1 MILIFDWFSRDS
13 VSLWWVLFCWQ
24 LATDHWQL
32 MYIEL
37 HSRSAFSF
45 LEGASLPEELI
56 STCAQLGMPAMALLD
71 TDGVYGAPRFHLAAD
86 KVKIKAHIGAEVACS
101 SLHNVILSEASAS
114 RSEALAESK
123 DPYPRQSLE
132 RVGIPRSARNDKS
145 KGNDK
150 TFRLPLLVA
159 SRAGYQNLCRLI
171 TKMKLRA
178 KKGEG
183 IVCQEELEEHAEGL
197 ICLTGGADGPLAA
210 VLQQGGTEE
219 ARQQVDR
226 LISIFGPSNVYVELQ
241 RHFRREE
248 EARNRAA
255 IAIARSLHLPILA
268 TNGVCYA
275 TSKARELCDAFTA
288 IRHRRT
294 LSTAG
299 RLLSRNSERFLKSPH
314 EMQQLFADLP
324 EALANTLELSSR
336 LEFTLNDLG
345 YEFPRYPVPE
355 GETMNSFLRERAWEG
370 FCHRYGCKS
379 HDLQARARLQIEKEL
394 KLIEKLKLAGYF
406 LIVWDLVRFCREQ
419 NILVQGRGSAANS
432 AVCYSLGI
440 TAVDAVG
447 MELLFERFLSEERGE
462 WPDIDLDLPSGDE
475 REKVIQYLY
484 KKYGERGAA
493 MTANVITYRN
503 RMAAREMGKALGF
516 DPETLQ
522 KISAA
527 VATWEFRDENDS
539 LDRRF
544 RDAGLDLSH
553 PRLRKYYEL
562 CLAVQDMP
570 RHLGQHSGGMV
581 ICQGQLDSVVPLEPA
596 SMPGRV
602 VVQWDKEDC
611 ADMGIIK
618 VDLLGLGMMAVL
630 KDSIEFIRDHYR
642 EEVDLA
648 HLPQDDS
655 LVYSA
660 LQQADTVG
668 LFQVESRAQMSCL
681 PRLRP
686 QRFYDIVVQVAIIRP
701 GPIVGQMVNPFLQRR
716 QGREE
721 VTYPHPSLETVLQ
734 RTLGVPLFQE
744 QLLRIAM
751 IAANFTGGEAEELRR
766 AMGFK
771 RSQAR
776 MKEIE
781 AKLRAG
787 MTANGISPKAQEE
800 IILSITSLALYGFPE
815 SHAASFAL
823 IAYASAYLKCHYLAA
838 FTAALLN
845 NQPMGFYS
853 PATIVKDAQRHG
865 LKILPV
871 DVMRSEWNC
880 ALERVVSPESRVPSE
895 TVAGCQYPVAGKV
908 IGRQSLV
915 VGKTN
920 FAENTNSDTAWDQSR
935 QGRNVIAQDV
945 SPGKE
950 KEDWNKS
957 RRDDTS
963 QSATNNHQ
971 STIFK
976 IEGGKSIKN
985 SSSIALRMGL
995 RYVRGL
1001 REKAGMALV
1010 RERLR
1015 ASFTSIHD
1023 LTRRIPEL
1031 RKDELTTLAEIGALN
1046 SVARGQGPVTGDEAR
1061 FLRPSHSLRG
1071 RNDNIFAGHWVLGTG
1086 NCGFTRD
1093 SGLAT
1098 RDSKFHRRD
1107 ALWQVERAVR
1117 GSGPLLEQQP
1127 EPDSPSPLQPMNHE
1141 ERLVA
1146 DFHGTGLTVGPH
1158 PMAYRRAWL
1167 NAMGIRRASELRDL
1181 PTGKRLR
1188 IGGCVITRQRPG
1200 TAKGFVF
1207 ISLEDETG
1215 VANAIIRPDLFHQ
1228 NRLLLASERFLAIE
1242 GILQNQDN
1250 VISVRAE
1257 RVQPLFVTK
1266 AETSSHDFY

>member
-1 MILIFDWFSRDS
+1 
-13 VSLWWVLFCWQ
+13 
-24 LATDHWQL
+24 
-32 MYIEL
+32 MYVEL
-37 HSRSAFSF
+37 HARSAFSF
-45 LEGASLPEELI
+45 LEGASIPEELA
-56 STCAQLGMPAMALLD
+56 TVCAQLKMPAMALLD
-71 TDGVYGAPRFHLAAD
+71 ADGVYGAPRFHLAA
-86 KVKIKAHIGAEVACS
+86 KKIGIKAHIGAEVTCDP
-101 SLHNVILSEASAS
+101 LHPVILSGENAS
-114 RSEALAESK
+114 RSEAPSESK
-123 DPYPRQSLE
+123 ACPEPVEGDPYSRQDAKETGVPRN
-132 RVGIPRSARNDKS
+132 ARNDKL
-145 KGNDK
+145 
-150 TFRLPLLVA
+150 FRISLLVS

-183 IVCQEELEEHAEGL
+183 SVRAEELEEHAHGL
-197 ICLTGGADGPLAA
+197 ICLTGGAQGPLTAA
-210 VLQQGGTEE
+210 LKQGDIEE
-219 ARQQVDR
+219 AQRQVEQLVG
-226 LISIFGPSNVYVELQ
+226 IFGHANVYVELQ
-241 RHFRREE
+241 RHFQREE
-248 EARNRAA
+248 ESRNRAA
-255 IAIARSLHLPILA
+255 VTIARSLNLPLLA

-275 TSKARELCDAFTA
+275 TEKARELCDAFTA
-288 IRHRRT
+288 IRHHRT
-294 LSTAG
+294 LATAG
-299 RLLSRNSERFLKSPH
+299 KLLARNSERYLKTPQ

-324 EALANTLELSSR
+324 EAIVNTLELSSR

-345 YEFPRYPVPE
+345 YEFPRYPVPD
-355 GETMNSFLRERAWEG
+355 GETMDSFLRERTWEG
-370 FCHRYGCKS
+370 FRQHYGRAAN
-379 HDLQARARLQIEKEL
+379 DMQTRARRQIEREL
-394 KLIEKLKLAGYF
+394 ALIEKLKLAGYF

-440 TAVDAVG
+440 TAVDAIS

-475 REKVIQYLY
+475 REKVIQYVY
-484 KKYGERGAA
+484 RRYGERGAA

-516 DPETLQ
+516 DPETLN

-527 VATWEFRDENDS
+527 VATWEFRDENDK

-544 RDAGLDLSH
+544 RDAGLDLKH

-611 ADMGIIK
+611 ADMGIVK

-630 KDSIEFIRDHYR
+630 KDSIELIRNHYR
-642 EEVDLA
+642 EEVNLA
-648 HLPQDDS
+648 HLPPDDPA
-655 LVYSA
+655 VYSA
-660 LQQADTVG
+660 LQQADTIG

-686 QRFYDIVVQVAIIRP
+686 KRFYDIVVQVAIIRP

-716 QGREE
+716 QGRED
-721 VTYPHPSLETVLQ
+721 VSYPHPSLEPVLK

-744 QLLRIAM
+744 QLLRMAM
-751 IAANFTGGEAEELRR
+751 VVANFSGGEAEELRR

-771 RSQAR
+771 RSETR
-776 MKEIE
+776 MKQIE
-781 AKLRAG
+781 SKLRAG
-787 MTANGISPKAQEE
+787 MTRNGIAPEAQEQ
-800 IILSITSLALYGFPE
+800 IIHSITSFALYGFPE

-823 IAYASAYLKCHYLAA
+823 IAYASGYLKCHYLAA

-865 LKILPV
+865 LKMLPV
-871 DVMRSEWNC
+871 DVMRSEWMC
-880 ALERVVSPESRVPSE
+880 TLELDGIARAPSPAKDGRDAHP
-895 TVAGCQYPVAGKV
+895 TAGGTP
-908 IGRQSLV
+908 
-915 VGKTN
+915 
-920 FAENTNSDTAWDQSR
+920 
-935 QGRNVIAQDV
+935 
-945 SPGKE
+945 
-950 KEDWNKS
+950 
-957 RRDDTS
+957 
-963 QSATNNHQ
+963 
-971 STIFK
+971 
-976 IEGGKSIKN
+976 
-985 SSSIALRMGL
+985 ALRLGL
-995 RYVRGL
+995 RYVKGM
-1001 REKAGMALV
+1001 REQAAQALV
-1010 RERLR
+1010 RERNR
-1015 ASFTSIHD
+1015 ALFTSIHD
-1023 LTRRIPEL
+1023 LTHRVPEL

-1046 SVARGQGPVTGDEAR
+1046 AVAQWPVVSKPLVIPSERTRGTEESR
-1061 FLRPSHSLRG
+1061 YS
-1071 RNDNIFAGHWVLGTG
+1071 VLGTR
-1086 NCGFTRD
+1086 NSR
-1093 SGLAT
+1093 L
-1098 RDSKFHRRD
+1098 HRRD

-1117 GSGPLLEQQP
+1117 VSGPLLDDLP
-1127 EPDSPSPLQPMNHE
+1127 EPDAPSPLKPMNHE

-1167 NAMGIRRASELRDL
+1167 NAMGIRRAIELRDI
-1181 PTGKRLR
+1181 PSGKRLR

-1207 ISLEDETG
+1207 VSLEDETG
-1215 VANAIIRPDLFHQ
+1215 VANAIITPDLFHR

-1250 VISVRAE
+1250 VISVKAE
-1257 RVQPLFVTK
+1257 RVSPLFVTR
-1266 AETSSHDFY
+1266 AETVSHDFH

>member
-1 MILIFDWFSRDS
+1 
-13 VSLWWVLFCWQ
+13 
-24 LATDHWQL
+24 

-37 HSRSAFSF
+37 HARSAFSF

-56 STCAQLGMPAMALLD
+56 STCAHHGMPAMALLD
-71 TDGVYGAPRFHLAAD
+71 TDGVYGAPRFHLAAQ
-86 KVKIKAHIGAEVACS
+86 KAKIKAHIGAEITCT
-101 SLHNVILSEASAS
+101 SLNSVILSED
-114 RSEALAESK
+114 ALARSARASQSK
-123 DPYPRQSLE
+123 NPYSQRSM
-132 RVGIPRSARNDKS
+132 RKAGISRFARNDKF
-145 KGNDK
+145 
-150 TFRLPLLVA
+150 FRLPLLVQ
-159 SRAGYQNLCRLI
+159 SRNGYQNLCSLI

-183 IVCQEELEEHAEGL
+183 AVCAEELEEHAEGL
-197 ICLTGGADGPLAA
+197 ICLTGGVEGPLATA
-210 VLQQGGTEE
+210 LRQGGLEE
-219 ARQQVDR
+219 ARRCVDR
-226 LISIFGPSNVYVELQ
+226 LLGVFGPGNVYVELQ
-241 RHFRREE
+241 RHFQREE
-248 EARNRAA
+248 ESRNRAA
-255 IAIARSLHLPILA
+255 IDLARSLHLPLLT
-268 TNGVCYA
+268 TNGVNYG
-275 TSKARELCDAFTA
+275 TPKARELCDAFTA
-288 IRHRRT
+288 IRHHRT

-299 RLLSRNSERFLKSPH
+299 RLLSRNSERFLKSPQ
-314 EMQQLFADLP
+314 EMQELFADLP
-324 EALANTLELSSR
+324 EALAQTLELSSR

-345 YEFPRYPVPE
+345 YEFPRYSVPE

-370 FCHRYGCKS
+370 FHQRYGRKS

-406 LIVWDLVRFCREQ
+406 LIVWDLVRYCREQ

-440 TAVDAVG
+440 TAVDAVS

-462 WPDIDLDLPSGDE
+462 WPDIDLDLPSGAE
-475 REKVIQYLY
+475 REKVIQYVY
-484 KKYGERGAA
+484 KRYGERGAA

-527 VATWEFRDENDS
+527 VATWEFRDENDA

-544 RDAGLDLSH
+544 RDAGLDLTH

-630 KDSIEFIRDHYR
+630 KDSIELIRDHYR

-655 LVYSA
+655 QVYSA
-660 LQQADTVG
+660 LQQADTIG

-686 QRFYDIVVQVAIIRP
+686 MRFYDIVVQVAIIRP

-716 QGREE
+716 QGKEE
-721 VTYPHPSLETVLQ
+721 VTYAHPSLEPVLK

-776 MKEIE
+776 MKDIE
-781 AKLRAG
+781 ARLRAG
-787 MTANGISPKAQEE
+787 MTQNGISPKAQEE
-800 IILSITSLALYGFPE
+800 IILSITSFALYGFPE

-823 IAYASAYLKCHYLAA
+823 IAYASAYLKSHYLAA

-865 LKILPV
+865 LKVLPV
-871 DVMRSEWNC
+871 DVTKSEWNC
-880 ALERVVSPESRVPSE
+880 QLERVTSHESRAPSASE
-895 TVAGCQYPVAGKV
+895 
-908 IGRQSLV
+908 V
-915 VGKTN
+915 V
-920 FAENTNSDTAWDQSR
+920 
-935 QGRNVIAQDV
+935 
-945 SPGKE
+945 
-950 KEDWNKS
+950 
-957 RRDDTS
+957 
-963 QSATNNHQ
+963 
-971 STIFK
+971 
-976 IEGGKSIKN
+976 
-985 SSSIALRMGL
+985 ALRMGL

-1001 REKAGMALV
+1001 REEVGQALV
-1010 RERLR
+1010 QERLR
-1015 ASFTSIHD
+1015 VPFTSIHD
-1023 LTRRIPEL
+1023 LTRRVPEL
-1031 RKDELTTLAEIGALN
+1031 RKDEVATLAGIGALN
-1046 SVARGQGPVTGDEAR
+1046 FIGLQIDSGSG
-1061 FLRPSHSLRG
+1061 
-1071 RNDNIFAGHWVLGTG
+1071 LGT
-1086 NCGFTRD
+1086 RD
-1093 SGLAT
+1093 PGLN
-1098 RDSKFHRRD
+1098 RRD

-1117 GSGPLLEQQP
+1117 ASGPLLEQQP
-1127 EPDSPSPLQPMNHE
+1127 ETDSPSPLAPMNHE

-1167 NAMGIRRASELRDL
+1167 DAMGIRRASELRDI
-1181 PTGKRLR
+1181 PSGKRLR

-1215 VANAIIRPDLFHQ
+1215 VANAIITPDLFHQ

-1266 AETSSHDFY
+1266 AETVSHDFH

>member
-1 MILIFDWFSRDS
+1 
-13 VSLWWVLFCWQ
+13 
-24 LATDHWQL
+24 

-37 HSRSAFSF
+37 HARSAFSF
-45 LEGASLPEELI
+45 LEGASLPEELVAV
-56 STCAQLGMPAMALLD
+56 CAQLGMPAMALLD
-71 TDGVYGAPRFHLAAD
+71 TDGVYGAPRFHLAAC
-86 KVKIKAHIGAEVACS
+86 KAKIKAHIGAEVSADLS
-101 SLHNVILSEASAS
+101 SPQRHRDTETNNQQ
-114 RSEALAESK
+114 SK
-123 DPYPRQSLE
+123 IRNQNTSSSVSLCLCGE
-132 RVGIPRSARNDKS
+132 
-145 KGNDK
+145 
-150 TFRLPLLVA
+150 FRLPLLVS

-183 IVCQEELEEHAEGL
+183 AVCTDELQEHASGL
-197 ICLTGGADGPLAA
+197 ICLTGGAEGSLAA
-210 VLQQGGTEE
+210 ALRQGGIDE
-219 ARQQVDR
+219 ARRVIDQLVG
-226 LISIFGPSNVYVELQ
+226 IFGPGNVYVELQ
-241 RHFRREE
+241 RHFQREE
-248 EARNRAA
+248 ESRNRAA
-255 IAIARSLHLPILA
+255 IDIARSLNLPLLA

-275 TSKARELCDAFTA
+275 TAKARELCDAFTA
-288 IRHRRT
+288 IRHHRT

-299 RLLSRNSERFLKSPH
+299 RLLARNSERFLKSAQ

-324 EALANTLELSSR
+324 EAIGNTMEVSSR

-355 GETMNSFLRERAWEG
+355 GETMDSFLHEHAWKG
-370 FCHRYGCKS
+370 FHDRYGRKPIE
-379 HDLQARARLQIEKEL
+379 LQARARLQIEKEL

-406 LIVWDLVRFCREQ
+406 LIVWDLVRYCREQ

-440 TAVDAVG
+440 TAVDAVS

-475 REKVIQYLY
+475 REKVIQYVY
-484 KKYGERGAA
+484 QRYGERGAA

-516 DPETLQ
+516 DPETLA

-527 VATWEFRDENDS
+527 VATWEFRDENDA

-544 RDAGLDLSH
+544 RDAGLDLNH

-630 KDSIEFIRDHYR
+630 KDSIELIRDHYH

-648 HLPQDDS
+648 LLPQDDPP
-655 LVYSA
+655 VYSA
-660 LQQADTVG
+660 LQQADTIG

-686 QRFYDIVVQVAIIRP
+686 EKFYDIVVQVAIIRP

-716 QGREE
+716 QGRED
-721 VTYPHPSLETVLQ
+721 VTYPHPSLEPVLK

-744 QLLRIAM
+744 QLLRLAM

-787 MTANGISPKAQEE
+787 MTQNKIPQKAQDE
-800 IILSITSLALYGFPE
+800 IILSITSFALYGFPE

-865 LKILPV
+865 LKMLPV
-871 DVMRSEWNC
+871 DVTCSVWKC
-880 ALERVVSPESRVPSE
+880 ALE
-895 TVAGCQYPVAGKV
+895 TVLSSQFPALSQNPA
-908 IGRQSLV
+908 
-915 VGKTN
+915 
-920 FAENTNSDTAWDQSR
+920 AEQ
-935 QGRNVIAQDV
+935 
-945 SPGKE
+945 K
-950 KEDWNKS
+950 
-957 RRDDTS
+957 
-963 QSATNNHQ
+963 
-971 STIFK
+971 
-976 IEGGKSIKN
+976 
-985 SSSIALRMGL
+985 IALRMGL

-1001 REKAGMALV
+1001 REEAGEALV
-1010 RERLR
+1010 RERTR
-1015 ASFTSIHD
+1015 APFVSIHD
-1023 LTRRIPEL
+1023 LTRRVPEL
-1031 RKDELTTLAEIGALN
+1031 RKDELSTLAEIGALN
-1046 SVARGQGPVTGDEAR
+1046 AVSSFQ
-1061 FLRPSHSLRG
+1061 FLVSRKSTAIHAGFHSKPE
-1071 RNDNIFAGHWVLGTG
+1071 TG
-1086 NCGFTRD
+1086 N
-1093 SGLAT
+1093 
-1098 RDSKFHRRD
+1098 SKLSFHRRD

-1117 GSGPLLEQQP
+1117 ASGPLLEAQP
-1127 EPDSPSPLQPMNHE
+1127 EPDLPSPLQPMNHE

-1146 DFHGTGLTVGPH
+1146 DFRGTGLTVGPH
-1158 PMAYRRAWL
+1158 PMAYRREWL
-1167 NAMGIRRASELRDL
+1167 NAMGIRRASDLRDM
-1181 PTGKRLR
+1181 PNGKRLR

-1207 ISLEDETG
+1207 VSLEDETG
-1215 VANAIIRPDLFHQ
+1215 VANAIITPDLFHQ
-1228 NRLLLASERFLAIE
+1228 NRLLLTSERFLAIE

-1266 AETSSHDFY
+1266 AETVSHDFH